1 MNLSKPLPAAK
12 PTLSDSTFV
21 VGGRSVLPQRFL
33 LWLAH
38 HAGEMDVVTPWYWR
52 YGTAVVALIVAT
64 AVRQLL
70 DPFLGDRAPYGIYIL
85 AVIYVAWQAGLGPG
99 LVTVAAGILLG
110 RYFFDPPRWALWYV
124 TETSEVALVMSLVIS
139 VVTVMFSESLR
150 IAARENRRMY
160 ELAREAD
167 ARKDAFLAT
176 LAHELRN
183 PLTPIQNAIYLLERE
198 HADDPRTVE
207 LQRMMAHHANH
218 LTRLVNELLD
228 ISRITQRKIELRREQ
243 VELQSIVQR
252 AVEVV
257 RPLMDEKRQRL
268 QMTVPDQKVF
278 LNADGVRLTQV
289 FTNLLHNAAKYTGNE
304 GRVWL
309 TAEIDGQW
317 LIFRVRDTGVG
328 IPAEACDRIF
338 DLFEQVHLGIEN
350 AQGGLGIGLTL
361 VRELV
366 HLHGGTV
373 QAHSPG
379 PGLGS
384 EFVVRLPVVAPAGA
398 DGNAPAPA
406 GVAHLPRGTSRKVL
420 VVDDSPG
427 VARSLE
433 LVLLEW
439 NHDVKTCSDAF
450 AALEVARI
458 FKPDFVLADLGMPRM
473 NGYQLA
479 EELRRLPGMHHVT
492 LIAVSGYG
500 QQADKERSQ
509 AVGFARH
516 LTKPVDLVELKQLLA
531 KTEQPN

>member
-1 MNLSKPLPAAK
+1 MNLSKAPPAAK
-12 PTLSDSTFV
+12 PTLSDNPV
-21 VGGRSVLPQRFL
+21 VAGGPSALPQRFL

-38 HAGEMDVVTPWYWR
+38 HAGEMGIVSPWYWR
-52 YGTAVVALIVAT
+52 YGSAVLALIVAT
-64 AVRQLL
+64 AIRQLL
-70 DPFLGDRAPYGIYIL
+70 DPLIGDRAPYGIYIL
-85 AVIYVAWQAGLGPG
+85 AVIYVAWRAGLGPAV
-99 LVTVAAGILLG
+99 LTVAGGTLLG
-110 RYFFDPPRWALWYV
+110 RYFFDPPRGSLWYV
-124 TETSEVALVMSLVIS
+124 TESSEVALVMSLVVSI
-139 VVTVMFSESLR
+139 VTVMFCESLR

-183 PLTPIQNAIYLLERE
+183 PLTPIRNAIYLLERE
-198 HADDPRTVE
+198 HPNDPRTIE
-207 LQRMMAHHANH
+207 LQRMLAHHADH
-218 LTRLVNELLD
+218 LTRLVSELLD
-228 ISRITQRKIELRREQ
+228 ISRITQRKIELRREH
-243 VELQSIVQR
+243 VELHTIVEA

-257 RPLMDEKRQRL
+257 RPLIAEKRQEL
-268 QMTVPDQKVF
+268 QITLPEQTVT
-278 LNADGVRLTQV
+278 LSADGVRLTQV

-304 GRVWL
+304 GRIWL
-309 TAEIDGQW
+309 TAEVENEW
-317 LIFRVRDTGVG
+317 LTFRVRDTGVG
-328 IPAEACDRIF
+328 IPPEACERIF
-338 DLFEQVHLGIEN
+338 DLFEQAHQGIEQ

-366 HLHGGTV
+366 QLHGGTV
-373 QAHSPG
+373 EARSPG

-384 EFVVRLPVVAPAGA
+384 EFIVRLPVVAAA
-398 DGNAPAPA
+398 EFES
-406 GVAHLPRGTSRKVL
+406 LPDSTEMPVTDAARGDSQRIL

-439 NHDVKTCSDAF
+439 NHQVKTCSDAF
-450 AALEVARI
+450 AALELARS
-458 FKPDFVLADLGMPRM
+458 FKPNFILADLGMPRM

-479 EELRRLPGMHHVT
+479 EEIRRLPGLREVT

-516 LTKPVDLVELKQLLA
+516 LTKPVDLVELKQILA
-531 KTEQPN
+531 S

>member
-1 MNLSKPLPAAK
+1 MNSSHAPPAVK
-12 PTLSDSTFV
+12 PTLADSAIASS
-21 VGGRSVLPQRFL
+21 GRSALHHRFL
-33 LWLAH
+33 LWLAN
-38 HAGEMDVVTPWYWR
+38 HAGEMGVESPWFWR
-52 YGTAVVALIVAT
+52 YGTALVALAVAT

-70 DPFLGDRAPYGIYIL
+70 DPMLGDRAPYGIYL
-85 AVIYVAWQAGLGPG
+85 VAVIYVAWQAGLGPA
-99 LVTVAAGILLG
+99 LLTVAGGTLLG
-110 RYFFDPPRWALWYV
+110 RYFFDAPRGALWYV
-124 TETSEVALVMSLVIS
+124 TETSEVALVMSLIVS
-139 VVTVMFSESLR
+139 MVTVMFCESLR

-183 PLTPIQNAIYLLERE
+183 PLTPIRNAIYLLERE
-198 HADDPRTVE
+198 HANEPRTME
-207 LQRMMAHHANH
+207 LQRMMAHHADH

-228 ISRITQRKIELRREQ
+228 ISRITQRKIELRREPI
-243 VELQSIVQR
+243 ELHTLVQG

-257 RPLMDEKRQRL
+257 RPLLAEKRQHL
-268 QMTVPDQKVF
+268 QIIVPEQKVY
-278 LNADGVRLTQV
+278 LDADGVRLTQV

-309 TAEIDGQW
+309 TAEVEGEQLD
-317 LIFRVRDTGVG
+317 FRVRDTGIG
-328 IPAEACDRIF
+328 IPPESCERIF
-338 DLFEQVHLGIEN
+338 DLFEQVHQGIEQ

-373 QAHSPG
+373 EARSPG
-379 PGLGS
+379 LGLGS
-384 EFVVRLPVVAPAGA
+384 EFIVRLPVVVSAGLDSSLPAGDA
-398 DGNAPAPA
+398 EVD
-406 GVAHLPRGTSRKVL
+406 HSPRGTSRKVL

-439 NHDVKTCSDAF
+439 NHQVKTCADAF
-450 AALEVARI
+450 AALEVARG

-479 EELRRLPGMHHVT
+479 EELRRLPGLRNVT

-500 QQADKERSQ
+500 QPADKERSH

-516 LTKPVDLVELKQLLA
+516 LTKPVDLVELKQILA
-531 KTEQPN
+531 T

>member
-1 MNLSKPLPAAK
+1 MNFSKPPTAAK
-12 PTLSDSTFV
+12 PTLAEDGVASGS
-21 VGGRSVLPQRFL
+21 RSALPQRFL
-33 LWLAH
+33 LWLAN
-38 HAGEMDVVTPWYWR
+38 HAGEMGMGSPWYWR
-52 YGTAVVALIVAT
+52 YGTAVVAMLVAT
-64 AVRQLL
+64 AMRQLL
-70 DPFLGDRAPYGIYIL
+70 DPLLGDRAPYGIYIL
-85 AVIYVAWQAGLGPG
+85 AVIYVAWQAGLGPA
-99 LVTVAAGILLG
+99 LVTVTGGTLLG
-110 RYFFDPPRWALWYV
+110 RYFFDPPRGALFYV
-124 TETSEVALVMSLVIS
+124 TETSEVALIMSLVIS
-139 VVTVMFSESLR
+139 VVTVMFCESLR

-183 PLTPIQNAIYLLERE
+183 PLTPIRNAIYLLERE
-198 HADDPRTVE
+198 HPNDPRTME
-207 LQRMMAHHANH
+207 LQRMMNHHANH

-243 VELQSIVQR
+243 VELHTIVEG

-257 RPLMDEKRQRL
+257 RPLINQKRQNL
-268 QMTVPDQKVF
+268 QIALPQQTVN

-289 FTNLLHNAAKYTGNE
+289 LTNLLHNAAKYMGNE
-304 GRVWL
+304 GRLWL
-309 TAEIDGQW
+309 SVDVEGEQ

-328 IPAEACDRIF
+328 IPPEACERIF
-338 DLFEQVHLGIEN
+338 ELFEQVDQGIEH

-373 QAHSPG
+373 EARSPG
-379 PGLGS
+379 VGLGS
-384 EFVVRLPVVAPAGA
+384 EFIVRLPVVASVGVDSESCAG
-398 DGNAPAPA
+398 DSEDIAPA
-406 GVAHLPRGTSRKVL
+406 RGSSRKIL

-433 LVLLEW
+433 LVLLDWKHE
-439 NHDVKTCSDAF
+439 VKTCSDAF
-450 AALEVARI
+450 AALEVARS

-479 EELRRLPGMHHVT
+479 EELRRLPGLRNVT

-500 QQADKERSQ
+500 QPADQERSKS
-509 AVGFARH
+509 VGFARH
-516 LTKPVDLVELKQLLA
+516 LTKPVDLVELKQILA
-531 KTEQPN
+531 A